1 MQQIVF
7 EKPYA
12 FIPPHRGTWWPSLI
26 QRFDLYG
33 YYLRK
38 HEGVESHE
46 LRNQHRIRESI
57 DAGHGVMM
65 APNHCRTSDPLTIG
79 YLAKDVG
86 FHLYAMASWHL
97 FNQGWFNAWAIRLM
111 GGFSIYREGIDR
123 QAINTAINALA
134 TAERPLL
141 LFPEGSTTRTND
153 QIHALLDGVS
163 FIARTAAK
171 KRAKTCGGKVVVHP
185 IGIKYF
191 FRGDLRKAVDPVLT
205 EIEHRLTW
213 RPQDHLPLFE
223 RIAKVGRALLALK
236 EIEHFQ
242 QIRTGTTRQRLEDL
256 INRLLGP
263 LEEEWLSRPETT
275 AVVPR
280 VKALR
285 MKIMPAMVKEKL
297 PAPERERRWNQLAD
311 IYLAQQLSCYL
322 PDYLADYPS
331 VDRLLETVERY
342 EEDLTDKVRVHG
354 KLHVVIDVDDAIEV
368 SPERDRSSSVD
379 PLMETLRDRLAAK
392 MAQLSRESP
401 RYEDE
406 IANPPSE
413 K

>member
-7 EKPYA
+7 EKPYK
-12 FIPPHRGTWWPSLI
+12 FIPPHRGDWWPSLI

-38 HEGVESHE
+38 REGVESYE
-46 LRNQHRIRESI
+46 LRNQHLLRESV

-65 APNHCRTSDPLTIG
+65 APNHSRTSDPLTIG

-97 FNQGWFNAWAIRLM
+97 FNQGWFNALAIRLM

-123 QAINTAINALA
+123 QAINTAIDALA
-134 TAERPLL
+134 TAQRPLL
-141 LFPEGSTTRTND
+141 VFPEGSTTRTND
-153 QIHALLDGVS
+153 RIHALLDGVT
-163 FIARTAAK
+163 FIARAAAK
-171 KRAKTCGGKVVVHP
+171 KRAKSCGGKVVIHP

-191 FRGDLRKAVDPVLT
+191 FRGDLRRTVDPVLT

-213 RPQDHLPLFE
+213 RPQSHLPLIE
-223 RIAKVGRALLALK
+223 RIGKVGTALLALK
-236 EIEHFQ
+236 ELEYFQ
-242 QIRTGTTRQRLEDL
+242 QIRSGETRQRLDDL

-263 LEEEWLSRPETT
+263 LEAEWQCEPESS

-297 PAPERERRWNQLAD
+297 PQEERNRRWDQLAD
-311 IYLAQQLSCYL
+311 IYLAQQVSCYF
-322 PDYLADYPS
+322 PDYLAEYPS

-354 KLHVVIDVDDAIEV
+354 KLHVVIDVDPAIEV
-368 SPERDRSSSVD
+368 SPERDRSAPGD
-379 PLMETLRDRLAAK
+379 PLLETLRDRLAAK
-392 MAQLSRESP
+392 LAKMSRESP
-401 RYEDE
+401 LYQET
-406 IANPPSE
+406 AKKP
-413 K
+413 

>member
-7 EKPYA
+7 EKPYK
-12 FIPPHRGTWWPSLI
+12 FIPPHRGAWWPSLI

-33 YYLRK
+33 LYLRK
-38 HEGVESHE
+38 VEGVESYE
-46 LRNQHRIRESI
+46 LRNQHLLGESI

-65 APNHCRTSDPLTIG
+65 APNHCRTSDPLTLG

-97 FNQGWFNAWAIRLM
+97 FNQGWFTALAIRLM

-123 QAINTAINALA
+123 QAINTAIDALA

-153 QIHALLDGVS
+153 RVHALLDGVS
-163 FIARTAAK
+163 FIARAAAK
-171 KRAKTCGGKVVVHP
+171 KRAKACGGKVVIHP
-185 IGIKYF
+185 IGIKYL
-191 FRGDLRKAVDPVLT
+191 FRGDLSRAVDPVLT

-213 RPQDHLPLFE
+213 RPQTHLPLFD
-223 RIAKVGRALLALK
+223 RIAKVGSALLALK
-236 EIEHFQ
+236 EIDHFQ
-242 QIRTGTTRQRLEDL
+242 QIRTGSTRQRLDDL

-263 LEEEWLSRPETT
+263 LEEEWLGHCEIT

-297 PAPERERRWNQLAD
+297 PTEERNRRWDQLAD

-331 VDRLLETVERY
+331 VDRMLETVERY

-354 KLHVVIDVDDAIEV
+354 KLHAVIDVDPAIEV
-368 SPERDRSSSVD
+368 SPERDRTASVD

-392 MAQLSRESP
+392 LAKLSLESP
-401 RYEDE
+401 LYS
-406 IANPPSE
+406 A
-413 K
+413 

>member
-7 EKPYA
+7 EKPYT
-12 FIPPHRGTWWPSLI
+12 FIPPHRGHFWPALI
-26 QRFDLYG
+26 QRLDLYG

-38 HEGVESHE
+38 KEGVESYE
-46 LRNQHRIRESI
+46 LRNQHLLRESL

-65 APNHCRTSDPLTIG
+65 APNHCRTSDPLTLG

-97 FNQGWFNAWAIRLM
+97 FNQGWFNSLAIRLM

-123 QAINTAINALA
+123 QAINTAIDALA

-141 LFPEGSTTRTND
+141 VFPEGSTTRTND
-153 QIHALLDGVS
+153 RIHALLDGVT
-163 FIARTAAK
+163 FIARAAAK
-171 KRAKTCGGKVVVHP
+171 KRAKSTGGKVVIHP
-185 IGIKYF
+185 IGIKYL
-191 FRGDLRKAVDPVLT
+191 FRGDLRRAVDPVLT

-213 RPQDHLPLFE
+213 KPQSHLPLFD
-223 RIAKVGRALLALK
+223 RIAKVGMALLALK
-236 EIEHFQ
+236 ESEYFQ
-242 QIRTGTTRQRLEDL
+242 QIRTGSTQQRLDNL

-263 LEEEWLSRPETT
+263 LEEEWQCPPEAP

-285 MKIMPAMVKEKL
+285 MKIMPAMVKEAL
-297 PAPERERRWNQLAD
+297 PQEERNRRWDQLAD

-322 PDYLADYPS
+322 PDYLAEYPS

-354 KLHVVIDVDDAIEV
+354 KLHVVIDVDPAIEV
-368 SPERDRSSSVD
+368 SPERDRSASID
-379 PLMETLRDRLAAK
+379 PLSELLRDRLAAK
-392 MAQLSRESP
+392 LAKLSRESP
-401 RYEDE
+401 LYQD
-406 IANPPSE
+406 
-413 K
+413 